1 METAKINVKDQDPL
15 EAIQRL
21 LEKILSQETI
31 DAVLVPKRLPVGAMV
46 MPTLVSDPAHLAGV
60 DPLTPA
66 FALNAA
72 KVVSRL
78 TRRPLTGRIA
88 VMLRPCEIRAFIELV
103 KLNQGSP
110 DDLVILGMDCLGA
123 CGNKD
128 YLELARDDPAA
139 VTRRFYESVIGAD
152 GDAPEDLPLA
162 PACRVC
168 EQPLADGADLAVLL
182 YGVDYKQHLVVQAQ
196 SEKGRALLHSLG
208 LDSSEPPTGRED
220 VVQGLI
226 QARTR
231 QRDSM
236 FQETAAAV
244 DDMEKLSRYLAACV
258 NCYNCRVA
266 CPVCYCRECV
276 FVTDVFEHDPLQ
288 YLGWARR
295 KGALKMPTDTLF
307 YHLTRLA
314 HMSTAC
320 VGCGQCSNAC
330 PNDIPVMEL
339 FRTVAHRTQAAF
351 DYRAGADVADKPP
364 LTEFKEE
371 EFEDVVGISY

>member
-1 METAKINVKDQDPL
+1 MQTAKINVKDQDPL
-15 EAIQRL
+15 EAVQRL
-21 LEKILSQETI
+21 LEKILVQETI

-46 MPTLVSDPAHLAGV
+46 MPTLVSDPGHLEGV
-60 DPLTPA
+60 DPLAPA

-78 TRRPLTGRIA
+78 TRGPLAGRLA

-110 DDLVILGMDCLGA
+110 EELVILGMDCLGA

-128 YLELARDDPAA
+128 YLELAGEDPAA
-139 VTRRFYESVIGAD
+139 AARRFYESVLEAHGA
-152 GDAPEDLPLA
+152 APEDLPLA

-168 EQPLADGADLAVLL
+168 EQPLANGADLSVLL

-196 SEKGRALLHSLG
+196 SEKGRTLLDSLG
-208 LDSSEPPTGRED
+208 LETAAAPAGREEK
-220 VVQGLI
+220 VAALI
-226 QARTR
+226 ERRTE
-231 QRDSM
+231 QRDRM

-244 DDMEKLSRYLAACV
+244 DSMEKLSRYLAACV

-276 FVTDVFEHDPLQ
+276 FVTDVFEHEPLQ

-364 LTEFKEE
+364 LTEFKEK
-371 EFEDVVGISY
+371 EFEEIVGIS

>member
-1 METAKINVKDQDPL
+1 MQTVKINVKDQDPL

-21 LEKILSQETI
+21 LENILAQEAV

-46 MPTLVSDPAHLAGV
+46 MPTLVSDPAQLNGV
-60 DPLTPA
+60 DPLAPA

-78 TRRPLTGRIA
+78 TRRPMAGRLV
-88 VMLRPCEIRAFIELV
+88 VMLRACEIRAFIELV

-110 DDLVILGMDCLGA
+110 DELVILGMDCLGA
-123 CGNKD
+123 CGNKT
-128 YLELARDDPAA
+128 YLKLAGEDPIDATRKFYASVLDGQGAA
-139 VTRRFYESVIGAD
+139 TENQV
-152 GDAPEDLPLA
+152 LA

-168 EQPLADGADLAVLL
+168 EQPLADGADLAILL
-182 YGVDYKQHLVVQAQ
+182 YGVDYKQFLILQAQ
-196 SEKGRALLHSLG
+196 SEKGEALLHTLG
-208 LDSSEPPTGRED
+208 LESVETPAGRAEK
-220 VVQGLI
+220 VQALI
-226 QARTR
+226 QSRTE
-231 QRDSM
+231 QRDRM
-236 FQETAAAV
+236 FQETATAV
-244 DDMEKLSRYLAACV
+244 DSMEKLSRYLAACV

-371 EFEDVVGISY
+371 EFEDVVGISD

>member
-1 METAKINVKDQDPL
+1 MQTATINVKDQNPL
-15 EAIQRL
+15 EAVQRL
-21 LEKILSQETI
+21 LESVLAQEAV
-31 DAVLVPKRLPVGAMV
+31 DAILVPKRLPAGAMV
-46 MPTLVSDPAHLAGV
+46 MPTLVSDPAQLDGV
-60 DPLTPA
+60 DPLAPA

-78 TRRPLTGRIA
+78 TRKPLGGRLA
-88 VMLRPCEIRAFIELV
+88 VMLRACEIRAFIELV
-103 KLNQGSP
+103 KLNQASA
-110 DDLVILGMDCLGA
+110 DELVILGMDCLGA

-128 YLELARDDPAA
+128 YLELAGDDGPAA
-139 VTRRFYESVIGAD
+139 TRRFYQSVLEGQ
-152 GDAPEDLPLA
+152 GVKPEDLPLA

-168 EQPLADGADLAVLL
+168 EQPLADKADLNILL
-182 YGVDYKQHLVVQAQ
+182 YGVNIRQHLLVQAQ
-196 SEKGRALLHSLG
+196 SEKGRVLLNSLG
-208 LDSSEPPTGRED
+208 LEPAEPPDGRAE

-226 QARTR
+226 QDRTR
-231 QRDSM
+231 QRDRM
-236 FQETAAAV
+236 FQETAEAI
-244 DDMEKLSRYLAACV
+244 DSMEKLSRYLAACV

-276 FVTDVFEHDPLQ
+276 FVTDVFEHEPLQ

-295 KGALKMPTDTLF
+295 KGALKMPTDTIF

-330 PNDIPVMEL
+330 PNHIPVMQL

-351 DYRAGADVADKPP
+351 DYRAGADIEDKPP
-364 LTEFKEE
+364 LTEFKEK
-371 EFEDVVGISY
+371 EFEEIVGLPA

>member
-21 LEKILSQETI
+21 LEKVLAQETI

-46 MPTLVSDPAHLAGV
+46 MPTLVSDAAQLEGV
-60 DPLTPA
+60 DPLAPA

-78 TRRPLTGRIA
+78 TRRPLPGRLA
-88 VMLRPCEIRAFIELV
+88 VMLRSCEIRAFIELV
-103 KLNQGSP
+103 KLNQGSL
-110 DDLVILGMDCLGA
+110 DELVILGTDCLGA

-128 YLELARDDPAA
+128 FLELAGDDPTAA
-139 VTRRFYESVIGAD
+139 TRRFYENVLEGQGA
-152 GDAPEDLPLA
+152 ASKDLPLA

-168 EQPLADGADLAVLL
+168 EHPLADGADLAVLL
-182 YGVDYKQHLVVQAQ
+182 YGVDYRQHLLVQAQ
-196 SEKGRALLHSLG
+196 SAKGRTLLDGLG
-208 LDSSEPPTGRED
+208 LEAAEPPAGRED

-226 QARTR
+226 QSRIQ
-231 QRDSM
+231 QRDRM
-236 FQETAAAV
+236 FQETAMAV
-244 DDMEKLSRYLAACV
+244 DSMEKLSGYLASCV

-330 PNDIPVMEL
+330 PNDIPVMQL

-364 LTEFKEE
+364 LTEFKEK
-371 EFEDVVGISY
+371 EFEEIVGIS

>member
-1 METAKINVKDQDPL
+1 MQTAKIKVRDQDPL

-21 LEKILSQETI
+21 LERVLAQETI
-31 DAVLVPKRLPVGAMV
+31 DAVLVPKRLPSGVMV
-46 MPTLVSDPAHLAGV
+46 MPTLVNDRAKLDGV
-60 DPLTPA
+60 DPLAPV

-78 TRRPLTGRIA
+78 TRKPLGGSLA
-88 VMLRPCEIRAFIELV
+88 VMLRACEIRAFIELV
-103 KLNQGSP
+103 KLNQGSA
-110 DDLVILGMDCLGA
+110 DELVILGMDCMGA

-128 YLELARDDPAA
+128 YLELAGDDAPAA
-139 VTRRFYESVIGAD
+139 TRRFYESVLEGQGFATD
-152 GDAPEDLPLA
+152 DVPLA

-168 EQPLADGADLAVLL
+168 EQPLADGADLSILL
-182 YGVDYKQHLVVQAQ
+182 YGADIRQHLMVQAR
-196 SEKGRALLHSLG
+196 SEKGRILLNGLG
-208 LDSSEPPTGRED
+208 LEPAEPPAARTRI
-220 VVQGLI
+220 VQTLI
-226 QARTR
+226 QERTR
-231 QRDSM
+231 QRDRM
-236 FQETAAAV
+236 FRATAAAI
-244 DDMEKLSRYLAACV
+244 DSIEKLNRYLAACV

-276 FVTDVFEHDPLQ
+276 FVTDVFEHEPLQ
-288 YLGWARR
+288 YLGWAQR

-330 PNDIPVMEL
+330 PNAIPVMEL

-351 DYRAGADVADKPP
+351 DYRAGADIKDKPP
-364 LTEFKEE
+364 LTEFKEK
-371 EFEDVVGISY
+371 EFEEIVGISA